1 MRNKLMLTVVVLLTV
16 TGLVAAQDMV
26 TVTFYANTATVP
38 DTLRSNSIV
47 QVRGSVAPLT
57 WGGDSPVI
65 LENVEGDYWMGSF
78 EFPADT
84 TVNFKFYTNSMHDSI
99 YAGAGWEH
107 EGWEANIGAGDRVL
121 ETSDSDTT
129 LPLQFV
135 NGLENG
141 LDQYFRPF
149 ESNDSTFVVWIRVNM
164 QGWEDFNPEN
174 HVVGIR
180 GSNNDDWGQTGELG
194 WGTTYPLEVEANHA
208 NGGSI
213 QYNGANFYSAPVHVP
228 NQYADNG
235 IEFKVV
241 VHNAGNPLDEDW
253 GNLVAEEANNRPITF
268 TGSGND
274 TTNHWFWFMD
284 MQPIP
289 TDHEDQVI
297 VEFRADM
304 SEALTTKGFSLGDT
318 LEVRAGYAGS
328 ANETVTKQ
336 MQRQGFSNVYAAVET
351 LTTTIGKDLYYQFYK
366 VEDNTDYRE
375 IFYNFYYEGD
385 DVNLAERR
393 AVVVSGE
400 EMTVED
406 IEESNVSMRRMPV
419 FRNTDVLAQDVMVT
433 YTCDLRPAFYTV
445 LSGKVL
451 NDIQGNLDISDPDS
465 VMAKGVAMNGPAT
478 GSWSNDVGAD
488 WGPHLMTLDNK
499 RMWDDGTH
507 GDAVAGDSIYTIQF
521 QYFKDSSDV
530 VGQEFKFGVGG
541 GDNEGGEGGY
551 GNNHVENID
560 DTQSEF
566 TIDAQFGSINPAFYD
581 AWDFD
586 AREPLISGV
595 EEKGQTPL
603 QFALMNN
610 YPNPF
615 NPVTTIEYSLSNT
628 EKVELSVYNVIG
640 EKVAE
645 LVNQEQSAG
654 EYSIQWDG
662 TDQMGNKVSTGV
674 YIYQIRAG
682 SFTSTQK
689 MVLVK

>member
-1 MRNKLMLTVVVLLTV
+1 MRHTLMLAVVVILAVAGMT
-16 TGLVAAQDMV
+16 AAQDMV

-38 DTLRSNSIV
+38 DTLGPNSIV
-47 QVRGSVAPLT
+47 QLRGSVAPLT

-65 LENVEGDYWMGSF
+65 LEHVEGDYWMGSF

-84 TVNFKFYTNSMHDSI
+84 TVDFKFYTNSMHDSI

-107 EGWEANIGAGDRVL
+107 EGWEANIGAGNRML

-135 NGLENG
+135 NGIENG
-141 LDQYFRPF
+141 LDQYFEPW
-149 ESNDSTFVVWIRVNM
+149 EDQDTSFVLWVRVNM
-164 QGWEDFNPEN
+164 QGWEDFNPAT

-180 GSNNDDWGQTGELG
+180 GSNNVDWGQTGELS
-194 WGTTYPLEVEANHA
+194 WGTTHLLEAESNHA

-213 QYNGANFYSAPVHVP
+213 QYNGANFYSGAVHVP
-228 NQYADNG
+228 DEYAG
-235 IEFKVV
+235 AGVEFKVV

-253 GNLVAEEANNRPITF
+253 GNLAAE
-268 TGSGND
+268 SGIQRKVDLSGAD
-274 TTNHWFWFMD
+274 TTNYWVWFNGLK
-284 MQPIP
+284 PVP
-289 TDHEDQVI
+289 TDHQDQVI
-297 VEFRADM
+297 VEFRADL

-336 MQRQGFSNVYAAVET
+336 LQRQGFSNVYAAVET
-351 LTTTIGKDLYYQFYK
+351 LTTTIGEDLYYQFYK
-366 VEDNTDYRE
+366 IKDNTDYRE

-393 AVVVSGE
+393 AVNVESASF
-400 EMTVED
+400 TVED
-406 IEESNVSMRRMPV
+406 TEESSVSMRRMPV
-419 FRNTDVLAQDVMVT
+419 FRNTDVISQDVMVT
-433 YTCDLRPAFYTV
+433 LTCDLRPAYYTV
-445 LSGKVL
+445 LSGKTL
-451 NDIQGNLDISDPDS
+451 EDIQGNLDISDPDS
-465 VMAKGVAMNGPAT
+465 VIAKGLAVNGPIT
-478 GSWSNDVGAD
+478 GAWSNDVGSD

-521 QYFKDSSDV
+521 QFIKDSNDV

-566 TIDAQFGSINPAFYD
+566 TIEAQFGSINPAFYD
-581 AWDFD
+581 AWDYD
-586 AREPLISGV
+586 ERKPLISAV
-595 EEKGQTPL
+595 ADREQKPL
-603 QFALMNN
+603 QFALNNN

-615 NPVTTIEYSLSNT
+615 NPVTTIEYSLPNT
-628 EKVELSVYNVIG
+628 EKVELNVYNVIG

-645 LVNQEQSAG
+645 LVNSEQSAG
-654 EYSIQWDG
+654 EYSIRWDG
-662 TDQMGNKVSTGV
+662 TDQMGRKVSTGV

-682 SFTSTQK
+682 NYSATQK
-689 MVLVK
+689 MILVK